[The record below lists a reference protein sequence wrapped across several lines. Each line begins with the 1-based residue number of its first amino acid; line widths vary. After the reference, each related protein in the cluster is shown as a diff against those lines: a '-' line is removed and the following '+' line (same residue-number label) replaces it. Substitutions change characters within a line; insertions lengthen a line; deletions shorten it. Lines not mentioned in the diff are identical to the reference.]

1 VHLKTFKQF
10 CKWVLTT
17 QTWTNGQ
24 ITWTA
29 TDARTDQLL
38 NATKPITIKNGSLT
52 STAVL
57 MASRTL
63 QLLRNF
69 FSGSAELL
77 NLMSM
82 VEVGSIPYSTTIT
95 TTTIRNKRNR

>member
-1 VHLKTFKQF
+1 
-10 CKWVLTT
+10 
-17 QTWTNGQ
+17 
-24 ITWTA
+24 
-29 TDARTDQLL
+29 
-38 NATKPITIKNGSLT
+38 
-52 STAVL
+52 